1 MAHARRFMR
10 PSTNTSR
17 AFSRRGTI
25 RRAGENTKYVHHHGI
40 HRLQEDARMG
50 ISVNEAATRDEERI
64 RTLLEDVYVRDMYVK
79 RDRGAFSREFA
90 RCFHMLS
97 PTLDGATGEPTDVHW
112 GGLDEI
118 LANHPKA
125 ILRSVRFEVP
135 WVDVA
140 GHAAVARVDVFDA
153 EEWIY
158 TDYVS
163 LYRVKGAW
171 KVISKVFHRHGPS
184 VAAASDVG

>member
-1 MAHARRFMR
+1 MG
-10 PSTNTSR
+10 TSVTV
-17 AFSRRGTI
+17 G
-25 RRAGENTKYVHHHGI
+25 
-40 HRLQEDARMG
+40 
-50 ISVNEAATRDEERI
+50 ATRDERRI

-112 GGLDEI
+112 VGLDQM

-125 ILRSVRFEVP
+125 VLRSIRFEVP
-135 WVDVA
+135 WVDIA
-140 GHAAVARVDVFDA
+140 GHAAVARVDVFNA
-153 EEWIY
+153 EQRIY

-171 KVISKVFHRHGPS
+171 KVAGKVFHRHGAS
-184 VAAASDVG
+184 AAAASGPG

>member
-1 MAHARRFMR
+1 MR
-10 PSTNTSR
+10 IP
-17 AFSRRGTI
+17 A
-25 RRAGENTKYVHHHGI
+25 
-40 HRLQEDARMG
+40 
-50 ISVNEAATRDEERI
+50 NEEATRDEERI
-64 RTLLEDVYVRDMYVK
+64 RALLEDVYVRDMYVK

-90 RCFHMLS
+90 RCFQMVS
-97 PTLDGATGEPTDVHW
+97 PTLHGATGEPTDVHW
-112 GGLDEI
+112 VGLDQM

-171 KVISKVFHRHGPS
+171 KVISKVFHRHEPS
-184 VAAASDVG
+184 VAPASDPG

>member
-1 MAHARRFMR
+1 M
-10 PSTNTSR
+10 
-17 AFSRRGTI
+17 
-25 RRAGENTKYVHHHGI
+25 E
-40 HRLQEDARMG
+40 
-50 ISVNEAATRDEERI
+50 ISVSKGVTRDEERI

-90 RCFHMLS
+90 PCFQMLS

-112 GGLDEI
+112 VGLDQMF
-118 LANHPKA
+118 ANHPKA

-140 GHAAVARVDVFDA
+140 DHAAVARVDVFDA

-163 LYRVKGAW
+163 LYRVRGAW
-171 KVISKVFHRHGPS
+171 KVISKVFHRHGTS
-184 VAAASDVG
+184 VAPASDPG

>member
-1 MAHARRFMR
+1 MNTARHRVAASDEQR
-10 PSTNTSR
+10 VR
-17 AFSRRGTI
+17 A
-25 RRAGENTKYVHHHGI
+25 
-40 HRLQEDARMG
+40 
-50 ISVNEAATRDEERI
+50 
-64 RTLLEDVYVRDMYVK
+64 LLEDVYVRDMYVK

-97 PTLDGATGEPTDVHW
+97 PTIDGATGDVTDVRW
-112 GGLDEI
+112 IGIDGM

-125 ILRSVRFEVP
+125 MLPSVRFEVP

-153 EEWIY
+153 GEHVF

-171 KVISKVFHRHGPS
+171 KLVGKLFHHHRPS
-184 VAAASDVG
+184 VAPGTEPE